1 MHIAVARPNVGEVV
15 AAACG
20 QGAALGQPLT
30 FAERDEVTWI
40 CID

>member
-1 MHIAVARPNVGEVV
+1 MHIAVARPHVGEVV

-30 FAERDEVTWI
+30 FAERNKVMWI